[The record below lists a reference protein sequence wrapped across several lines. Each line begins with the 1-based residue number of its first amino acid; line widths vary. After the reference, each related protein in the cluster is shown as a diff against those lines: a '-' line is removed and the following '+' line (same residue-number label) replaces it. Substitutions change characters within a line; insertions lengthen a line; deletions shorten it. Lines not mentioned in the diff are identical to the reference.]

1 MHIYLE
7 ILGMKSILVKLTI
20 LLINKRKNII
30 FNIILIIFYIEILI
44 LILRILL
51 EKQIM

>member
-7 ILGMKSILVKLTI
+7 ILGMKSILVKLT
-20 LLINKRKNII
+20 
-30 FNIILIIFYIEILI
+30 IFYIEILI